1 MNKFNKSLLAA
12 SIFAAFSSMTAGVAL
27 ATDHGDNVMING
39 AARNDA
45 RITDY
50 FALNRGDKIAFII
63 DTNPT
68 IGAPGTLQNAY
79 TFPTDVTFAANV
91 DNHSAVNF
99 DDPVRNLQHG
109 GTVTN
114 PADIR
119 ENFTFTFTFAAGNV
133 LSVNMSTTDTALG
146 ISGFYPTAVKPGE
159 LVYVLGSG
167 FKSDETKV
175 KVNGRNVGLRYVV
188 SDNVLV
194 FVAPLNAKTGKVSIT
209 TETEG
214 AGDDDEIKVRVT
226 SASDLSIN
234 RSEANDDD
242 DSDDDRGISS
252 GAQALRAIA
261 TNSTAVAKVNAGDVS
276 GLADI
281 GLPVQTFSGLRDD
294 PFIRLPQQG
303 RNIAAMA
310 VELPQ
315 SLFTH
320 GRQKVLLSW
329 GTSKVN
335 TVVGDSSELS
345 GRSFATMFTPEQN
358 SVVDAAGF
366 THLTLNA
373 LHPSKHVAALE
384 AREAAAPVGAANRN
398 LFLLPCQTAF
408 QTPTNP
414 LNPTTSP
421 LTLGFECAP
430 GTRMLKAPDVM
441 IFDTSKPQVFP
452 NGRDLTNDQIDYIGL
467 TFDPRVENLRRMEM
481 TATGNDRQGDPF
493 LANPSANDVD
503 HDTNF
508 PYLGLPQN

>member
-1 MNKFNKSLLAA
+1 MSTPKRKTLLIAALCTAFGSLMTMSA
-12 SIFAAFSSMTAGVAL
+12 SSVY
-27 ATDHGDNVMING
+27 ATDHGDNVLING

-45 RITDY
+45 RLTDY

-68 IGAPGTLQNAY
+68 IGAPGAQQTTY
-79 TFPTDVTFAANV
+79 TFPTDVTFTANV

-99 DDPVRNLQHG
+99 DDPVRNVQHG

-114 PADIR
+114 PAGIQ
-119 ENFTFTFTFAAGNV
+119 ENYTFTFTFDSTNTATV
-133 LSVNMSTTDTALG
+133 IMSSPDTELG
-146 ISGFYPTAVKPGE
+146 ISGFYPAEARRGD

-167 FKSDETKV
+167 FDSDRTKV
-175 KVNGRNVGLRYVV
+175 RVNGRLALFSKVL

-194 FVAPLNAKTGKVSIT
+194 FIAPFLGRTGPITIATENADNTVTK
-209 TETEG
+209 
-214 AGDDDEIKVRVT
+214 VT
-226 SASDLSIN
+226 SSSNLTLKPFQSLNPDTLKNIETIVKDTATLDLIKAGN
-234 RSEANDDD
+234 
-242 DSDDDRGISS
+242 
-252 GAQALRAIA
+252 
-261 TNSTAVAKVNAGDVS
+261 VA
-276 GLADI
+276 GLAKI
-281 GLPVQTFSGLRDD
+281 GLPVQTFSGMRDD

-320 GRQKVLLSW
+320 GRQQVLLSW

-335 TVVGDSSELS
+335 TVVGDSSEVA

-358 SVVDAAGF
+358 SVVDATGV

-373 LHPSKHVAALE
+373 LHPSQHVAALE
-384 AREAAAPVGAANRN
+384 AREAAAPAVGTANRN

-408 QTPTNP
+408 QTSTS
-414 LNPTTSP
+414 PTTP
-421 LTLGFECAP
+421 VTLGFECAP

-441 IFDTSKPQVFP
+441 IFNTANAQNFP
-452 NGRDLTNDQIDYIGL
+452 NGRELTNDQIDSIA
-467 TFDPRVENLRRMEM
+467 TFDPRVENVRRSEM
-481 TATGNDRQGDPF
+481 SVAAGAVDRQGDPF
-493 LANPSANDVD
+493 VLNPSANDVD
-503 HDTNF
+503 HDTDF